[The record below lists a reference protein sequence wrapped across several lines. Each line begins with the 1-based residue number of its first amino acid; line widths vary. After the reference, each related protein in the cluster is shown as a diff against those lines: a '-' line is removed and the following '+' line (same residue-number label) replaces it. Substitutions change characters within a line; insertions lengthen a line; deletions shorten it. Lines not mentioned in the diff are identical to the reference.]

1 MIGVKLQRLN
11 TEDLIWVV
19 YLFIA
24 IAAIISDSYERNF
37 LLTNNPTSQK
47 KYKTINITIF
57 CVALFIYVYFVF
69 INYQDVSTLKK
80 DLSKKEVLNK
90 HLALISALLFL
101 IGGAIA
107 LYVELSSNTPED
119 IGLA

>member
-11 TEDLIWVV
+11 IEDLIWII

-37 LLTNNPTSQK
+37 LLTKNLISQK

-69 INYQDVSTLKK
+69 VNYQDVTTLKK
-80 DLSKKEVLNK
+80 ELSKKEVLNK

-107 LYVELSSNTPED
+107 LYVELTSNTPED